1 MKVLIVDDEPLVRKS
16 LTRALRV
23 RNHEVFEAVD
33 GREGFEAWLKL
44 NPDLVLVDILMPGLT
59 GPELLQAI
67 RPKLCDWRGKTVLM
81 SAYSGDRDQ
90 FQAAAQAGADLF
102 IPKPF
107 DDIFAVVTQLETLLG
122 QEK

>member
-1 MKVLIVDDEPLVRKS
+1 
-16 LTRALRV
+16 
-23 RNHEVFEAVD
+23 
-33 GREGFEAWLKL
+33 
-44 NPDLVLVDILMPGLT
+44 
-59 GPELLQAI
+59 
-67 RPKLCDWRGKTVLM
+67 M